1 MTDYHP
7 IPCKTYAELEV
18 AIVHGT
24 RLRVGWREVDG
35 ARHLESLL
43 PVDLQTRNHEEYLIA
58 RRTTDREAVEIRLD
72 RIDRFVPL

>member
-7 IPCKTYAELEV
+7 ISCETYAELEV

-24 RLRVGWREVDG
+24 RLRVGWHELDG
-35 ARHLESLL
+35 SQHLESLL

-58 RRTTDREAVEIRLD
+58 HRPTGREAIEIRLD
-72 RIDRFVPL
+72 RIDRFTPL